1 MSPER
6 KRRTKWSI
14 GPPERKREFGPKPWA
29 RVQNYRGGGRPAQ
42 LLQPAQHHHDSESRQ
57 YGTAAE
63 GKGGGG
69 GERRLLSLSSPPLA
83 ALTAAG
89 EKGKAWFVPA
99 PSSFPLLLLY
109 FRAGFLASPFR
120 YLFLAL
126 WSYGLMDAPQFMM
139 IVILFLLSLVA
150 GTSFGVI
157 FRSRF
162 LIRAWL
168 DLLSESVSGLGSW
181 EFGLV
186 CLPMSAMLICA
197 GVCRFR
203 SLDCSTCPFQI
214 GRAHV

>member
-6 KRRTKWSI
+6 KGEQNGVLGRQSEKGNLGQNHGPGCRTI
-14 GPPERKREFGPKPWA
+14 EEEE
-29 RVQNYRGGGRPAQ
+29 GGRLSCCNLP
-42 LLQPAQHHHDSESRQ
+42 STIT
-57 YGTAAE
+57 TAKAGSTELTAE

-150 GTSFGVI
+150 GTSFGGI

-203 SLDCSTCPFQI
+203 SLDCSTCPFH
-214 GRAHV
+214 G